1 MTLSR
6 NLKMALPLLAV
17 IALFALWSIYWL
29 VLSSQVRS
37 RAEEALARGP
47 VKLACAEKIWGG
59 YPFRVEFQC
68 KAPKLTVPGAAG
80 EASFGASELNVVMQ
94 AWNFTHVI
102 GLLDGPTSAELPGL
116 VPLEVDHKRIAAS
129 LHVRSS
135 TSVAAGLELPEAEI
149 AGRFSLK
156 AMTVNAEAGRGGTAR
171 LTAAAEAMTVT
182 LPNGRYLTLKQLGLI
197 ASLPADV
204 LMARDPLRYA
214 AETGALITL
223 ERFDF
228 AGAGFNLSLNGT
240 ATLDAQ
246 GLINGKLSA
255 TTADIDKLLAAL
267 EPALGV
273 PAEQLSM
280 ARAAIML
287 TNANRTGAVTVNVVA
302 ERGQIKLGFFPIA
315 AIKPLF

>member
-1 MTLSR
+1 MTVPR
-6 NLKMALPLLAV
+6 ALKMALPLLIV
-17 IALFALWSIYWL
+17 IGLFALWSIYWA

-37 RAEEALARGP
+37 RAEEALARSP
-47 VKLACAEKIWGG
+47 VKLTCAEKTWGG

-80 EASFGASELNVVMQ
+80 EASFGASDLNLVMQ

-102 GLLDGPTSAELPGL
+102 GLLDGPTAAEVPGL
-116 VPLEVDHKRIAAS
+116 NPLEVSHKRVAAS
-129 LHVRSS
+129 LHVRGS
-135 TSVAAGLELPEAEI
+135 TAVEAGLELPEAEV
-149 AGRFSLK
+149 AGRFSVK
-156 AMTVNAEAGRGGTAR
+156 AMTVNAKVGLGGTAR
-171 LTAAAEAMTVT
+171 LTAAAEAMTLT
-182 LPNGRYLTLKQLGLI
+182 LPNGRYLALKQLGLI
-197 ASLPADV
+197 ASVPAGV
-204 LMARDPLRYA
+204 LTARDPLRYA
-214 AETGALITL
+214 AETGAMITL

-228 AGAGFNLSLNGT
+228 TGAGFNLTLHGAAS
-240 ATLDAQ
+240 LDAE

-255 TTADIDKLLAAL
+255 TTADIDRLLAAL

-315 AIKPLF
+315 VLKPLY